1 MPSISSADIIKG
13 LNEKQK
19 EAVITVGGPL
29 LIVAGPG
36 SGKTRVLTHRIAY
49 LIREHK
55 IAPGKILG
63 VTFTNKAAGEMRM
76 RLAGLLNLSGK
87 PGKNYFTD
95 ANPTIGTFHAIG
107 NIILRREAKAL
118 DRKSDFVIYDEDD
131 AVSLIKKTMEALE
144 INPKQFSPTNVKY
157 AISGA
162 KNELI
167 GTDQYLSEARGFWQE
182 NVGKIYT
189 EYQKGLD
196 TNNAFDFDDLI
207 GKVIELFKNNKS
219 ILKEYQARFLHILVD
234 EYQDTNFAQYTLVK
248 MLAAQS
254 RNICVVGDTD
264 QGIYS
269 WRGAD
274 IRNILA
280 FEKDWEGAK
289 TIFLEENYRTT
300 QKILDAAQWLISK
313 NVLRHEKK
321 LFSSREKGLPVYVYE
336 AANSEDEANFIL
348 RKISELAA
356 ATEKKIEW
364 SDAAILYRTNAQ
376 SRVIEEAFVKTGMPY
391 RIIGGVRFYARAE
404 IKDILAYLKFIQN
417 PSDLVSLA
425 RIINLPARG
434 IGEKGEKQIFSS
446 LLQSKKD
453 FFNWMEKTDLAE
465 IGLGA
470 KAVEGLKKFSET
482 LLEIKGGKD
491 LTLEKAIKKLLNK
504 IGYRKHLAN
513 APDAEDRAE
522 NIKEFI
528 SVAKKYGDLAFSE
541 ALGEF
546 LVEAS
551 LFEGAGE
558 KKNENSVTLM
568 TLHAAKGLEFKVVF
582 IVGLEEGILPH
593 SRSLGDIQKLEEER
607 RLLYVGIT
615 RAKEK
620 VYLLYSRVRNFGE
633 SLQANSPSRFL
644 REIPEH
650 LMEKVGNDFLGF

>member
-1 MPSISSADIIKG
+1 MPSISSTDIIKG

-19 EAVITVGGPL
+19 EAVVMASGPL

-55 IAPGKILG
+55 VAPGKILG

-76 RLAGLLNLSGK
+76 RLAGLLNLSAK
-87 PGKNYFTD
+87 PGKNYFTA

-118 DRKSDFVIYDEDD
+118 GRKSDFVIYDEDD
-131 AVSLIKKTMEALE
+131 AVSLIKKAMEALE
-144 INPKQFSPTNVKY
+144 INPKQFSPTSVKY

-167 GTDQYLSEARGFWQE
+167 GAAQYLSEAHGFWQE
-182 NVGKIYT
+182 NVGKIYS

-207 GKVIELFKNNKS
+207 GKVIELFRNNES
-219 ILKEYQARFLHILVD
+219 ILKEYQERFLHILVD

-248 MLAAQS
+248 MLAARS

-300 QKILDAAQWLISK
+300 QKILDAAQGLISK
-313 NVLRHEKK
+313 NVMRHEKK
-321 LFSSREKGLPVYVYE
+321 LFSSKEDGLPVYVYE
-336 AANSEDEANFIL
+336 AGNSEDEANFIL
-348 RKISELAA
+348 EKISNFVT
-356 ATEKKIEW
+356 ATENKINW

-376 SRVIEEAFVKTGMPY
+376 SRVIEEAFVKSGVPY
-391 RIIGGVRFYARAE
+391 RIVGGVRFYARAE

-425 RIINLPARG
+425 RIINLPSRG
-434 IGEKGEKQIFSS
+434 IGEKGEKLIFSS
-446 LLQSKKD
+446 LLESKKD
-453 FFNWMEKTDLAE
+453 FFGWMERTDLE
-465 IGLGA
+465 KIGLGA
-470 KAVEGLKKFSET
+470 KAVEGLKKFSEA
-482 LLEIKGGKD
+482 LLEIKDNKD
-491 LTLEKAIKKLLNK
+491 LTLDKAIKKLLNK
-504 IGYRKHLAN
+504 IGYQKHIAN
-513 APDAEDRAE
+513 MPDMEDRVD

-528 SVAKKYGDLAFSE
+528 NVAKKYSDLAFNV

-551 LFEGAGE
+551 LFEDAGE
-558 KKNENSVTLM
+558 KKTENSVTLM

-593 SRSLGDIQKLEEER
+593 SRSLGDIQQLEEER

-650 LMEKVGNDFLGF
+650 LLEKIENELGF

>member
-1 MPSISSADIIKG
+1 MTSEDIIKG

-19 EAVITVGGPL
+19 EAVITASGPL

-49 LIREHK
+49 LVREHK
-55 IAPGKILG
+55 VAPGKILG

-76 RLAGLLNLSGK
+76 RLSGLLNLNGK
-87 PGKNYFTD
+87 PGKNYFTA

-107 NIILRREAKAL
+107 NIILRREAKVL
-118 DRKSDFVIYDEDD
+118 GRKSDFVIYDEDD
-131 AVSLIKKTMEALE
+131 AVSMIKKSMETLE
-144 INPKQFSPTNVKY
+144 INPKQFSPASVKY
-157 AISGA
+157 AISAA

-167 GTDQYLSEARGFWQE
+167 GPDQYLSEAHGFWQE

-207 GKVIELFKNNKS
+207 GKVIELFKNNES
-219 ILKEYQARFLHILVD
+219 VLKEYQERFLHILVD

-300 QKILDAAQWLISK
+300 QKILDAAQGLISK
-313 NVLRHEKK
+313 NVMRHEKK
-321 LFSSREKGLPVYVYE
+321 LFSSKEQGLPVYVYE
-336 AANSEDEANFIL
+336 AGNSEDEANFIL
-348 RKISELAA
+348 EKISALATA
-356 ATEKKIEW
+356 SENKINW

-376 SRVIEEAFVKTGMPY
+376 SRVIEEAFVKAGVPY
-391 RIIGGVRFYARAE
+391 RIVGGVRFYARAE

-425 RIINLPARG
+425 RIINLPSRG
-434 IGEKGEKQIFSS
+434 IGEKGEKLIFSS
-446 LLQSKKD
+446 LLESKKD
-453 FFNWMEKTDLAE
+453 FFGWMETADLTG
-465 IGLGA
+465 IGLSA
-470 KAVEGLKKFSET
+470 KAVEGLKKFNEA
-482 LLEIKGGKD
+482 LLAIKSD
-491 LTLEKAIKKLLNK
+491 ESLTLDKAIKKLLNK
-504 IGYRKHLAN
+504 IGYQKHIAGM
-513 APDAEDRAE
+513 PDVEDRVE

-528 SVAKKYGDLAFSE
+528 SVAKKYGDLAFGE
-541 ALGEF
+541 GLGEF

-551 LFEGAGE
+551 LFEDVGE
-558 KKNENSVTLM
+558 KKTENSVTLM

-593 SRSLGDIQKLEEER
+593 SRSLGDIQQLEEER

-650 LMEKVGNDFLGF
+650 LLEKIENEYLGF